1 MPRRRLDE
9 GIRPTHPNEPR
20 RLGDRLILTRRL
32 PVRSVLA
39 LMSLFR
45 RMLAFVLLPLLAAGV
60 GGLRWGHVA
69 FAHGG
74 GEVSA
79 GSSCSHH
86 AHGSCSHSHA
96 RVAVDDD
103 REHAPAPEP
112 SDDGCLDCDL
122 LAVMVG
128 GTAPEAAAA
137 FVSSTLVDRLFAR
150 ADVVEVRA
158 SAVHRARPPPI
169 A

>member
-1 MPRRRLDE
+1 
-9 GIRPTHPNEPR
+9 
-20 RLGDRLILTRRL
+20 
-32 PVRSVLA
+32 
-39 LMSLFR
+39 MSLSR

-86 AHGSCSHSHA
+86 AHGSCSHSHGRLA
-96 RVAVDDD
+96 VADDHED
-103 REHAPAPEP
+103 PPAPEP

>member
-1 MPRRRLDE
+1 
-9 GIRPTHPNEPR
+9 
-20 RLGDRLILTRRL
+20 
-32 PVRSVLA
+32 
-39 LMSLFR
+39 
-45 RMLAFVLLPLLAAGV
+45 MLAFVLLPLLAVGV

-74 GEVSA
+74 DEVSA

-86 AHGSCSHSHA
+86 AHGSCSHSHD
-96 RVAVDDD
+96 RVAVADD
-103 REHAPAPEP
+103 REDAPAP

-150 ADVVEVRA
+150 DDLVEVRV
-158 SAVHRARPPPI
+158 SDVHRARPPPI

>member
-1 MPRRRLDE
+1 
-9 GIRPTHPNEPR
+9 
-20 RLGDRLILTRRL
+20 
-32 PVRSVLA
+32 
-39 LMSLFR
+39 
-45 RMLAFVLLPLLAAGV
+45 
-60 GGLRWGHVA
+60 
-69 FAHGG
+69 GG

-128 GTAPEAAAA
+128 GTAPEVAAA
-137 FVSSTLVDRLFAR
+137 FVSSTLVDRLIAR
-150 ADVVEVRA
+150 DDVVEVRA
-158 SAVHRARPPPI
+158 SGVHRARPPPI